1 MLQIKNYYYKI
12 ITRNWFPQHAE
23 KNINQPKTGEKMSK
37 QKLGT
42 PLDVLLFPL
51 LPHQAKNIT
60 NKKEKKN

>member
-1 MLQIKNYYYKI
+1 MQKKI
-12 ITRNWFPQHAE
+12 SISLKQE
-23 KNINQPKTGEKMSK
+23 KKMSK

-60 NKKEKKN
+60 NKKEKKNETM